1 MATLREQVNDFAARV
16 AQEFNT
22 IRKEIGSGEIGGSG
36 PCTAQGTSYGNY
48 GYETVGDAL
57 DSILYVPISIS
68 SFSNNVGT
76 VEIGTTIREVTFSQK
91 TNKIPTKITLDL
103 TNIDPSVTSYV
114 KSGLAL
120 TSNTSFTLKVEDEKG
135 TSISKATSVNFLNGL
150 YWGVGSNTEITN
162 EFIRGLSKVLT
173 SSRVKTFTVNP
184 GSGEYIWYCIPSR
197 FGNPTFLVG
206 GFEGGF
212 DLVTTFDFTN
222 SSGYKESYDIYRST
236 NSGLG
241 STDVTVK

>member
-1 MATLREQVNDFAARV
+1 MTTLREQVNDFASRV

-22 IRKEIGSGEIGGSG
+22 IRRQISSGDLSSSK
-36 PCTAQGTSYGNY
+36 PCTAQGTSYQKY
-48 GYETVGDAL
+48 GFETVGDAL
-57 DSILYVPISIS
+57 DTILYVPIEIIS
-68 SFSNNVGT
+68 LTNNIGT
-76 VEIGTTIREVTFSQK
+76 LEIGSIVNSLTLNQQ
-91 TNKIPTKITLDL
+91 TNKTPSRAFLYSKE
-103 TNIDPSVTSYV
+103 IDP
-114 KSGLAL
+114 LL
-120 TSNTSFTLKVEDEKG
+120 TTYTVNNISINENTSIVLKVEDEKG
-135 TSISKATSVNFLNGL
+135 NIVSKATSINFLNGI
-150 YWGVGSNTEITN
+150 YYGVGANTEISDN
-162 EFIRGLSKVLT
+162 FIKGLNKSLA
-173 SSRVKTFTVNP
+173 SFRTFSFNANP